1 MFVHDMRTYKLSSQV
16 FTIFDD
22 NGDELLSNREFI
34 SVLKE
39 RAHRGLEKVHY
50 VTIIHFVL
58 SESHCILNKLV

>member
-50 VTIIHFVL
+50 ATIIHFVL
-58 SESHCILNKLV
+58 SESQCKFKEIL

>member
-39 RAHRGLEKVHY
+39 RAHRGLEKVY
-50 VTIIHFVL
+50 TMQQLFTLCFVIA
-58 SESHCILNKLV
+58 SAF